1 METEIFRT
9 VKGLS
14 NELGKVRSNN
24 EDLSTENQEL
34 RKEKLKAREQL
45 IKAENRLKARTNEL
59 FRLKLESQTK
69 KTMHEVKVWE

>member
-1 METEIFRT
+1 MIAAKYPDQFNVDKDKTGKFLGEIQKRMEAEIFRT

-45 IKAENRLKARTNEL
+45 I
-59 FRLKLESQTK
+59 
-69 KTMHEVKVWE
+69 

>member
-1 METEIFRT
+1 MIAAKYPDQFNVDKEKTVKFLGEIQKRMETEIFRT

-34 RKEKLKAREQL
+34 RKEKLKA
-45 IKAENRLKARTNEL
+45 
-59 FRLKLESQTK
+59 
-69 KTMHEVKVWE
+69 